1 MLLVGDHAAFFILE
15 GVRQA
20 AGLGTVAPVGAAA
33 GLRVGDVALAGKGHA
48 QGAVNEELDR
58 RVGLVGDGA
67 DFLEVQLTG
76 QHQLRETGLVE
87 ELGPGQGADVGLGA
101 GMQFDR
107 RNIQLH
113 HAQVLDDQRVDAGI
127 VELVDQFAGRLQL
140 IVVQDGVDG
149 GEHPGVVAPGEL
161 HQLGDFTHLIA
172 GVVAGAEAWAADIHG
187 VGAMQDRFAGDGH
200 VAGGAEQFQVMLG

>member
-1 MLLVGDHAAFFILE
+1 M
-15 GVRQA
+15 
-20 AGLGTVAPVGAAA
+20 
-33 GLRVGDVALAGKGHA
+33 
-48 QGAVNEELDR
+48 NEELDR

-127 VELVDQFAGRLQL
+127 VELVDQFAGRL
-140 IVVQDGVDG
+140 
-149 GEHPGVVAPGEL
+149 
-161 HQLGDFTHLIA
+161 
-172 GVVAGAEAWAADIHG
+172 
-187 VGAMQDRFAGDGH
+187 
-200 VAGGAEQFQVMLG
+200 